1 MLKALLLAVALLS
14 VAQILPSC
22 GDNPGGATVIG
33 WVEAKYYDRFAGG
46 YSITVLSESYEVDW
60 AFFQEVKVGDLVKWD
75 GKVWTILKKASL
87 RGLTATI

>member
-1 MLKALLLAVALLS
+1 MMKLVLLAVALLS

-22 GDNPGGATVIG
+22 GGNPEGSTVIG
-33 WVEAKYYDRFAGG
+33 WVEAKGYDRFAGG
-46 YSITVLSESYEVDW
+46 YTVTILSEDYEVPW

-87 RGLTATI
+87 RGLTATL

>member
-1 MLKALLLAVALLS
+1 MIKLVLLAVALLS
-14 VAQILPSC
+14 IAQIAPSC
-22 GDNPGGATVIG
+22 GGDQSATVIG
-33 WVEAKYYDRFAGG
+33 WVEAKGYDRFSGD
-46 YSITVLSESYEVDW
+46 YSVTILAQDYQVPW

>member
-1 MLKALLLAVALLS
+1 MKLILLAVALLS

-22 GDNPGGATVIG
+22 GGDQGGPTVIG
-33 WVEAKYYDRFAGG
+33 WVEAKGYDRWSGD
-46 YSITVLSESYEVDW
+46 YSITINAQDYQVTW